1 LYVVNS
7 RPIKLTR
14 QAKDFVQIPEESEG
28 KAAAFLAGDDSAA
41 DVQVT
46 KTTTREKL
54 MSFRKKLWGEPNL
67 VIILG
72 PELRGEDM
80 AALARVAA
88 PAGARFICLG
98 DHANSRGAADMGL
111 YPDLLPGYLPLS
123 SGARFG
129 EPWKSIPQQPGMH
142 LEGMV
147 AAAKERKLRALY
159 VVGSN
164 PVARYDLDPFA
175 LAETFVVVQD
185 LFLTETANIAD
196 VVLPAACAYE
206 KSGSFTNTCGDLQL
220 LRKAGDC
227 EGVKP
232 DLEIIVRIA
241 ELMGFDIRQLVSM
254 SPGGMRAD
262 FGESRGVQSGEVDR
276 QAIWNRRQG
285 YEPRVSPFNPF
296 AVLEEIQRL
305 VPGYDVGRLELLS
318 GNDIHTAT
326 AGQAPGKTEADHFIL
341 PSHENLF
348 TSGTL
353 GRYSAVLN
361 NVIENRLGLPNEKKE
376 VAAD

>member
-1 LYVVNS
+1 
-7 RPIKLTR
+7 
-14 QAKDFVQIPEESEG
+14 
-28 KAAAFLAGDDSAA
+28 
-41 DVQVT
+41 
-46 KTTTREKL
+46 
-54 MSFRKKLWGEPNL
+54 L
-67 VIILG
+67 V
-72 PELRGEDM
+72 
-80 AALARVAA
+80 ALVRVAA
-88 PAGARFICLG
+88 PAGAKFICLG

-123 SGARFG
+123 EAARFG
-129 EPWKSIPQQPGMH
+129 EQWKSVPQQPGMN
-142 LEGMV
+142 LEAMV
-147 AAAKERKLRALY
+147 AAGKERKLRALY

-164 PVARYDLDPFA
+164 PVARYDIDPFA

-185 LFLTETANIAD
+185 LFFTETANIAD

-241 ELMGFDIRQLVSM
+241 ELMGFDIRQLVPM
-254 SPGGMRAD
+254 SAGGMRAD

-305 VPGYDVGRLELLS
+305 VPGYNVGRLELLS
-318 GNDIHTAT
+318 GNDVHTAT
-326 AGQAPGKTEADHFIL
+326 AGQAPGRAEADRFIL
-341 PSHENLF
+341 PSNENLF

-361 NVIENRLGLPNEKKE
+361 NVIENRLDLPNEKKE